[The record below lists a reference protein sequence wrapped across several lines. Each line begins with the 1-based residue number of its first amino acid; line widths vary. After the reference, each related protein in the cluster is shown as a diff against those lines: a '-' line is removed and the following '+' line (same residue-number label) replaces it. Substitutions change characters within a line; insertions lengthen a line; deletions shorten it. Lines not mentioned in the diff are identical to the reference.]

1 MAWDVKVWCP
11 LAESYVEAAARELG
25 EAAEIAAARKSTKYT
40 ELDDLKAPFTR
51 YNLLSNRLSNPF
63 NNNGLSNPFDSR
75 FDNWMFVYTIQP
87 VVKQVVQPV

>member
-1 MAWDVKVWCP
+1 MAWYVTVYCP
-11 LAESYVEAAARELG
+11 LAESYVETATREAG

-51 YNLLSNRLSNPF
+51 YNLLSIRLSNPF

-75 FDNWMFVYTIQP
+75 FDNRLYRVNGA
-87 VVKQVVQPV
+87 